1 MSAKRRTGETKNT
14 GFQIGAR
21 RTFDIT
27 PERAWK
33 VLTSRRG
40 LALWLGQGSPP
51 RIAKGERYRLRD
63 GSEGEVRV
71 ASPGSHLRLTWR
83 PRKWER
89 PSTVQMRMVPNG
101 ERTVVAFHQ
110 EHLPGPTKRE
120 DRRSFYK
127 AALEALGDLFDQHG

>member
-1 MSAKRRTGETKNT
+1 MNAQRRTGETKNT
-14 GFQIGAR
+14 GFQIGVR

-27 PERAWK
+27 PERAWR

-40 LALWLGQGSPP
+40 LALWLGHGSPP
-51 RIAKGERYRLRD
+51 RIVKGARYRLHD

-83 PRKWER
+83 PRQWER
-89 PSTVQMRMVPNG
+89 PSTVQMRTVPNG
-101 ERTVVAFHQ
+101 DRTVVAFHQ
-110 EHLPGPTKRE
+110 EHLPGPTERE

-127 AALEALGDLFDQHG
+127 AALEALGDLFAEHG